1 MAYSPVIGGYMYK
14 VGDQFQITI
23 EKMANRGKGLG
34 RINDQVVFVPY
45 SAPQDVLM
53 VKATKVSKNFIDAEI
68 VEIVKGSELR
78 VKPACMYFSEC
89 GGCHFQ
95 HLAYSTQVAIKDLLV
110 KETLSRALGPI
121 DEKVFLSPIASPQEW
136 NYRNRIQVHIENNQ
150 VGFIKRNSN
159 TIVPIENCKIAEPAL
174 NKALTELKNTDAVKN
189 VEKIELLIDKNL
201 DVHQRDLNSLGQ
213 PVMFSQVNRFANQL
227 LVDSVV
233 EKVVRFQPKAKV
245 FDFYSGDGNFLAAI
259 SKKLPKNE
267 IVGVELNPGLVR
279 LGRKEIAEHKLNANY
294 VQSSVENYLETV
306 SLKAADTVLLDPPR
320 TGCDPKAMLV
330 LGSSARKKVVYIS
343 CEPTTLARDLR
354 LLKDTAVKWGLS
366 LRLETVQTLDM
377 FPQTEHVETVVEFS
391 IDKIDTHTTT
401 H

>member
-1 MAYSPVIGGYMYK
+1 MYK

-78 VKPACMYFSEC
+78 VKPACVYFSEC

-95 HLAYSTQVAIKDLLV
+95 HLAYSTQVTIKDQLV

-121 DEKVFLSPIASPQEW
+121 DEKVFLSPIASPLEW

-150 VGFIKRNSN
+150 VGFNKRNSN

-189 VEKIELLIDKNL
+189 AEKIELLIDKNL
-201 DVHQRDLNSLGQ
+201 QVHQRDLNSQGQ

-245 FDFYSGDGNFLAAI
+245 YDFYSGDGNFLAAI

-267 IVGVELNPGLVR
+267 IVGIELNPGLVR
-279 LGRKEIAEHKLNANY
+279 LGRKEIAEQKLNANY

-306 SLKAADTVLLDPPR
+306 SLNATDTVLLDPPR
-320 TGCDPKAMLV
+320 TGCDPKAMFV

-354 LLKDTAVKWGLS
+354 LLKETAVKWGLS